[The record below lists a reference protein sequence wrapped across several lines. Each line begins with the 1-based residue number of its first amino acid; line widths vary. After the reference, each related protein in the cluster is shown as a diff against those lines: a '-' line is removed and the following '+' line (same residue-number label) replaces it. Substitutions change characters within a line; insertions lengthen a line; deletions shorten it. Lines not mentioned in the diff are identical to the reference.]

1 MVSCKPKLY
10 KQYTLKHQS
19 PPPGLHNS
27 KQQGK
32 PVSVVYSHPYYPV
45 AFLTAKDSHTLLDKM
60 NGALAELIYDG
71 TVDQLKAK
79 WHA

>member
-1 MVSCKPKLY
+1 MDRRFPSAR
-10 KQYTLKHQS
+10 HIQS
-19 PPPGLHNS
+19 ASFTNTHTTQS
-27 KQQGK
+27 
-32 PVSVVYSHPYYPV
+32 
-45 AFLTAKDSHTLLDKM
+45 AFLTAKGSLTLLDKM